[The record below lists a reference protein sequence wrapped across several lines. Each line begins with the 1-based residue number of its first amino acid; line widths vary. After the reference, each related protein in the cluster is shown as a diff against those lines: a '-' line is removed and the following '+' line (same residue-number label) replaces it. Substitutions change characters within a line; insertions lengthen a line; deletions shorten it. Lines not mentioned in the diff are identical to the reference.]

1 MDNNIKPIKTI
12 YKGYRFRSRLEA
24 RWAVFFDAYGV
35 EWEYEPEGFDLGDGI
50 CYLPDFLLH
59 GVKGYVEGDLYVE
72 VKGHLTD
79 EDLFKIEKFCWPNG
93 NTDTLPEKPLILVG
107 ELLYD
112 NKKSHIES
120 LDDIEKWPFYSNFFI
135 CGDAYPVIPGIN
147 EYGDFG
153 IIHNQEG
160 PYINEEATLEAY
172 RIAKQVCFEHGE
184 AAEIPAIISNFR
196 ERFNLGR

>member
-1 MDNNIKPIKTI
+1 MANNIKPIKTI

-24 RWAVFFDAYGV
+24 RWAVFFDACGV

-72 VKGHLTD
+72 VKGSLTD

-93 NTDTLPEKPLILVG
+93 DTDICPEKPLILVRT
-107 ELLYD
+107 LLWDEEMDKY
-112 NKKSHIES
+112 
-120 LDDIEKWPFYSNFFI
+120 PFYTNYFI

-147 EYGDFG
+147 EHGSFG
-153 IIHNQEG
+153 IIHDQNGPCMNEG
-160 PYINEEATLEAY
+160 ATLEAY
-172 RIAKQVCFEHGE
+172 RIAKQVCFDHGE
-184 AAEIPAIISNFR
+184 AAEIPAIISDFR